1 MHRKKPPFGGFFELV
16 EKVAAGHFFEMA
28 TFASRPLGSRAAK
41 IEK

>member
-1 MHRKKPPFGGFFELV
+1 MEKFHASQLV
-16 EKVAAGHFFEMA
+16 KKVAAGHFFDIA